1 MNPRIISNY
10 LTLKAQGYKEEFTI
24 TQTFEPIKN
33 AKLETI
39 LDYYISKINEH
50 RQGESILL

>member
-1 MNPRIISNY
+1 VNPRIISNY

-39 LDYYISKINEH
+39 LDYYISKINEN